1 MNNIILNN
9 IKIKNFMGIASGE
22 YDFKATNNTIS
33 SQSGEGKTSIRKS
46 YLWALGQKVDDYIP
60 KIKDS
65 NKISVEVLMDLD
77 IEVTINLTINNKEY
91 EICRKASHDLA
102 TDPVTME
109 KKYKG
114 TSANKFSINGVNYS
128 NKQFDKELENLLNI
142 NVEQFIVFLDIEYF
156 SNDTNKW
163 NNKTRREFILKPI
176 ENEVQKADENL
187 LKESKYEYIKE
198 QIESG
203 KTVEQITEILRVDGN
218 AIRQQQR
225 TNKDLYEN
233 YNDEVA
239 KLSSVDYL
247 QYENQLEE
255 LLAEKANISDIKT
268 VDVTKEQ
275 AQLSELYKK
284 LSGISINRS
293 KFDSKKVELDNIIN
307 KGNRLK
313 AEIEEQI
320 AGVDWCTT
328 ETKKYEKQITE
339 IEESKYNGDNLCPTC
354 QQKLPVDMINECI
367 KTFEETKKNELNNYI
382 DKKDTYNKKIVVC
395 DNNIKELKKSKDA
408 LGEKYYEIKAELD
421 KLPSI
426 KDLEVEYD
434 SINNDIKTLN
444 AKIELKKSKANKNT
458 NPNDILELE
467 EKIKDTKQLLKGKTN
482 KEFLQ
487 GKIKEII
494 ESNKSLANNEMSN
507 NQHKATVKEY
517 NTRKMNVLSKVVEKY
532 FANSIKFALYDY
544 QPSAKD
550 EYNEYIETCYAV
562 FNGKPYSALSAG
574 EKVHCNYLLQL
585 GLQKMYDLNFTI
597 WLEDYEIDQR
607 PLEDIE
613 QQRILIRND
622 NVSKLGIVKI
632 KDLYQKE
639 EK

>member
-1 MNNIILNN
+1 M
-9 IKIKNFMGIASGE
+9 
-22 YDFKATNNTIS
+22 
-33 SQSGEGKTSIRKS
+33 
-46 YLWALGQKVDDYIP
+46 
-60 KIKDS
+60 
-65 NKISVEVLMDLD
+65 
-77 IEVTINLTINNKEY
+77 
-91 EICRKASHDLA
+91 
-102 TDPVTME
+102 
-109 KKYKG
+109 
-114 TSANKFSINGVNYS
+114 
-128 NKQFDKELENLLNI
+128 NI

-354 QQKLPVDMINECI
+354 KQKLPVDMINECI
-367 KTFEETKKNELNNYI
+367 KTFEETKKMNLI
-382 DKKDTYNKKIVVC
+382 IILIKKILI
-395 DNNIKELKKSKDA
+395 IKK
-408 LGEKYYEIKAELD
+408 
-421 KLPSI
+421 
-426 KDLEVEYD
+426 
-434 SINNDIKTLN
+434 
-444 AKIELKKSKANKNT
+444 
-458 NPNDILELE
+458 
-467 EKIKDTKQLLKGKTN
+467 
-482 KEFLQ
+482 
-487 GKIKEII
+487 
-494 ESNKSLANNEMSN
+494 
-507 NQHKATVKEY
+507 
-517 NTRKMNVLSKVVEKY
+517 
-532 FANSIKFALYDY
+532 
-544 QPSAKD
+544 
-550 EYNEYIETCYAV
+550 
-562 FNGKPYSALSAG
+562 
-574 EKVHCNYLLQL
+574 
-585 GLQKMYDLNFTI
+585 
-597 WLEDYEIDQR
+597 
-607 PLEDIE
+607 
-613 QQRILIRND
+613 
-622 NVSKLGIVKI
+622 
-632 KDLYQKE
+632 
-639 EK
+639 